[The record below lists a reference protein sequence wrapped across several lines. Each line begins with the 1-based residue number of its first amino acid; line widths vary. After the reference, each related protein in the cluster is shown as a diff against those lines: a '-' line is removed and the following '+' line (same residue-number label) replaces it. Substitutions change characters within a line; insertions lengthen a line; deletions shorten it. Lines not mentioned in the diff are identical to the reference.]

1 MPDYNT
7 QIQDLEAELGKMQYN
22 KRTQHHY
29 GLMRAKIARL
39 REEQVKRSSGG
50 KKGEGYSVKKSG
62 DASVVLV
69 GFPSSGKSTLLNT
82 LTGSESEV
90 GAYEFTTLSVIPGL
104 LEYKNSKIQIL
115 DVPGIVHGAASGRG
129 RGKEVLAVMRTADLA
144 LVLVD
149 VNKPEQLPALQKEI
163 YDSGLRLNQRKP
175 NVKIVKKPRGG
186 ISVATTVKLNHLDNR
201 TIMDILKEFR
211 IFNADVLIREDI
223 TADQLIDVVEANKI
237 YIPALVVVN
246 KIDIVSE
253 EELEKAV
260 ARVNPDLCI
269 SANNKVNT
277 DRLKDMIFD
286 KLNFIRVYCKEVG
299 KKADMDVPM
308 IMRRGQTI
316 KDMCEKLHRDFVTK
330 FKYSKV
336 WGKSSK
342 FPGQRFLLNHELL
355 DGDVVE
361 LHIS

>member
-1 MPDYNT
+1 MPDYND
-7 QIQDLEAELGKMQYN
+7 QIKQFEDELAKMQYN

-29 GLMRAKIARL
+29 GLVRAKIARL

-50 KKGEGYSVKKSG
+50 KKGEGYSVKKTG
-62 DASVVLV
+62 DATVVLV

-82 LTGSESEV
+82 LTGAESEV
-90 GAYEFTTLSVIPGL
+90 GAYEFTTLNVIPGL

-149 VNKPEQLPALQKEI
+149 VHKPEQLPALQKEI
-163 YDSGLRLNQRKP
+163 NDSGLRLNQRKP
-175 NVKIVKKPRGG
+175 NVKITKKARGG
-186 ISVATTVKLNHLDNR
+186 VSIATTVKLNHLDNR
-201 TIMDILKEFR
+201 TVMDILKEFR
-211 IFNADVLIREDI
+211 TFNADVLIREDI
-223 TADQLIDVVEANKI
+223 TADQLIDVIEANKI
-237 YIPALVVVN
+237 YIPSIVVVN

-253 EELEKAV
+253 EELEKIV
-260 ARVNPDLCI
+260 NKVNPDLCI
-269 SANNKVNT
+269 SADKKVNT

-308 IMRRGQTI
+308 IMRKGQSI

-330 FKYSKV
+330 FKYAKV

-342 FPGQRFLLNHELL
+342 FPGQRFLLNHELV
-355 DGDVVE
+355 DNDIVE